1 MDRIRILYC
10 RSDAKPRI
18 QISQFMRYLG
28 FYIEDIAENTGKNNK
43 NSLMDIYVISDAYV
57 EANSVDLDIENESRA
72 ILIYMDGWQSDQL
85 QDIRSIQYDELNDD
99 GFLKQL
105 LRHMISI
112 LSDHSEL
119 DGRLIG
125 SVDDPVS
132 LLDSLIDIYVKNEVL
147 QVTLFARCFYARR
160 DFCKIA
166 QSKYFKFIRN
176 LKQIEEKDGASDL
189 IKYIYIR
196 ARYEFDFICLV
207 NSFSLYYNPRV
218 LEEEC
223 GELLQKYTDNE
234 TLRILHA
241 DINYLLNDAWNKAG
255 YEYSDSHLADCAY
268 AYFRKGQILERYVG
282 DLNKALEAYH
292 AAAQRKKDYPDVWL
306 CIGNCYDQQ
315 MKYMDA
321 LSAYERVLSILWGS
335 YQRHVLAPLEILYL
349 FYATRKMAEIS
360 ALRFKNYRVADDY
373 IELADNIREEAEGI
387 DYFRLMWSDSEAFKK
402 YYPLIKEE
410 LDDKLEEYKKYF
422 MYGGKRHYE
431 YEWEKN

>member
-1 MDRIRILYC
+1 MDRIRIFYC

-18 QISQFMRYLG
+18 QISQFIRYLG
-28 FYIEDIAENTGKNNK
+28 FYIEDITENTGENNK
-43 NSLMDIYVISDAYV
+43 DSLMDIYVISDAYV

-85 QDIRSIQYDELNDD
+85 QNIRSIQYDELNDYD
-99 GFLKQL
+99 FLKQL
-105 LRHMISI
+105 SRHMISI

-119 DGRLIG
+119 DGRLFG
-125 SVDDPVS
+125 SVDDPLS
-132 LLDSLIDIYVKNEVL
+132 LLNSLIDIYVKNEVL

-166 QSKYFKFIRN
+166 QNKYFKFIQE
-176 LKQIEEKDGASDL
+176 LKEIEEKNGTSDL
-189 IKYIYIR
+189 VQYIYIR
-196 ARYEFDFICLV
+196 ARYEFDFICRV

-218 LEEEC
+218 LVEEC
-223 GELLQKYTDNE
+223 RGLLQKYADNE

-241 DINYLLNDAWNKAG
+241 DIDYLLDDAWNKAG
-255 YEYSDSHLADCAY
+255 YEYSDSHLVDCAY

-292 AAAQRKKDYPDVWL
+292 AAVQRKKDYPDVWL
-306 CIGNCYDQQ
+306 CIGDCYDQQ

-321 LSAYERVLSILWGS
+321 LSAYERVRSILWGS

-360 ALRFKNYRVADDY
+360 ALRFKNYHVADDY
-373 IELADNIREEAEGI
+373 IEWADSIRKEADRN
-387 DYFRLMWSDSEAFKK
+387 DYFRLMWANPKAYAV
-402 YYPLIKEE
+402 YYPLIKKE
-410 LDDKLEEYKKYF
+410 LDVKLEEYNKYF
-422 MYGGKRHYE
+422 MYGGKKHYE